1 MKMKKNLLALFLI
14 ILCVGAFAQGS
25 PKNVIL
31 LIGDGMGPEQ
41 VRTLQYIK
49 NGEPGVMTQFPY
61 SGWSMTYSLS
71 DSITDSAAGGSAL
84 STGKKTINGYVACNK
99 DGSANETLLEWA
111 EKQGKATGIVVTIGI
126 TNATPADF
134 YAHVTSRKMEE
145 EIAEQMVYSGVDFA
159 VGGCRNYFL
168 PNKRKDGKNLID
180 TLKNRNYQVVSC
192 VHGLSKVQQLPAVGL
207 LSPKN
212 APKAAKRGNWTE
224 VAVNKALQLLE
235 TDEDGFFLMIEGSQI
250 DVACHYNNFN
260 YMCGELL
267 DFDKAVQIAYDYAKT
282 HPNTLVIVTAD
293 HETGGLHFD
302 NDVDKL
308 SAAQAK
314 QKVRKYAHWKK
325 LYHTNANVPVY
336 AFGPGAELFQGVMEN
351 IDIPAK
357 ILQIWK

>member
-1 MKMKKNLLALFLI
+1 MKKALFTLI
-14 ILCVGAFAQGS
+14 ITALCITAISQDG

-49 NGEPGVMTQFPY
+49 GGEPGVMTQFPF
-61 SGWSMTYSLS
+61 SGWSRTYSLS

-84 STGKKTINGYVACNK
+84 STGKKTINHYVACNA

-111 EKQGKATGIVVTIGI
+111 EKRGKATGIVVTVPI

-145 EIAEQMVYSGVDFA
+145 EIARQLVYSGIDFA
-159 VGGCRNYFL
+159 VGGYRNYFL
-168 PNKRKDGKNLID
+168 PNKRKDGQNLID
-180 TLKNRNYQVVSC
+180 SLTARNYQVVGTTEE
-192 VHGLSKVQQLPAVGL
+192 VAQLQQLPAVGL
-207 LSPKN
+207 LTDKN
-212 APKAAKRGNWTE
+212 PPRAAGRGNWTE
-224 VAVNKALQLLE
+224 VAVNKALQLLS

-250 DVACHYNNFN
+250 DWGCHANNFN

-267 DFDKAVQIAYDYAKT
+267 DFDRAVKIAYEFAQS

-293 HETGGLHFD
+293 HETGGLHYSS
-302 NDVDKL
+302 NISKV
-308 SAAQAK
+308 SAEPSQ

-325 LYHTNANVPVY
+325 FYHTKTNVPVY
-336 AFGPGAELFQGVMEN
+336 AFGPRAELFQGTMEN
-351 IDIPAK
+351 IDIHAK